1 MILILISF
9 PSLKKK
15 KKRNYKEKIFVPWAS
30 RRKSSSAGRRPVADR
45 PGKHC
50 GAPWTPL
57 EHGSISRELE
67 RPPIPIHGTWD
78 PLSAATSRSTTRR
91 SERKIFLPLGIFGRP
106 PLFVPSKSREKERIE
121 YFSFHYR
128 PRKHP
133 EIKCWNARSPFFLLC
148 PLHRFEWNSKRL
160 MHAFFLPFD
169 DTHSRTKNRRTETEY
184 YLLLQLLVSIV
195 LRAKMRSEGSRLHLT
210 KFFERKEGS
219 LLTFLSFILQTF
231 LSPSFILSIFVRF
244 IDQLLLQRR

>member
-148 PLHRFEWNSKRL
+148 HRFEWNSKRL